1 MAVIKKNHFLNK
13 GMKKVDVYP
22 SAKMTATANSIRNA
36 SFLNS
41 LIRFTLGALSLQEEF
56 ALLTP
61 DPVNLHHVSGA
72 PHADLCA

>member
-1 MAVIKKNHFLNK
+1 MKKNHFLNK

-22 SAKMTATANSIRNA
+22 TAKMTARANSIRTA

-41 LIRFTLGALSLQEEF
+41 LIRFRLGGFSLQEEL
-56 ALLTP
+56 ALLAP
-61 DPVNLHHVSGA
+61 YPVNLHHVCGA